1 MSGKAVVSLTTGLED
16 PEKVTVA
23 FLAEQRRSTLRE
35 TAVVA
40 AAATAGERFA
50 RALAAKDSAAL
61 CALLADPV
69 DFQALTPGR
78 HWQAGTG
85 RQAVEEIILAW
96 WFGAGDEI
104 TELCSVINGRVL
116 DREHVAYRVRVRR
129 AGRDYLVEQ
138 QAYYRTEGPRI
149 TWMRVLCS
157 GYQPFPG

>member
-1 MSGKAVVSLTTGLED
+1 MNPRLRSATDDGKPGAD
-16 PEKVTVA
+16 A
-23 FLAEQRRSTLRE
+23 
-35 TAVVA
+35 VA
-40 AAATAGERFA
+40 ATVGERFA

-85 RQAVEEIILAW
+85 RQAVEEIILAR
-96 WFGAGDEI
+96 WFGPEDDI
-104 TELCSVINGRVL
+104 TELCSVTPGRVL

-138 QAYYRTEGPRI
+138 QAYYRAEGPHI
-149 TWMRVLCS
+149 T
-157 GYQPFPG
+157 

>member
-1 MSGKAVVSLTTGLED
+1 MNLRPRSATDDGTPAADAV
-16 PEKVTVA
+16 
-23 FLAEQRRSTLRE
+23 
-35 TAVVA
+35 
-40 AAATAGERFA
+40 AATAGERFA
-50 RALAAKDSAAL
+50 RALAAKDSGAL

-78 HWQAGTG
+78 HWQADTG
-85 RQAVEEIILAW
+85 RQAVEEIILAS
-96 WFGAGDEI
+96 WFGPGDEI

-157 GYQPFPG
+157 GYQPLPG

>member
-1 MSGKAVVSLTTGLED
+1 MN
-16 PEKVTVA
+16 P
-23 FLAEQRRSTLRE
+23 RPRSATDGG
-35 TAVVA
+35 TA
-40 AAATAGERFA
+40 AAATAATTATAGERFA

-85 RQAVEEIILAW
+85 RQAVEEIILAR
-96 WFGAGDEI
+96 WFGPGDEI
-104 TELCSVINGRVL
+104 TELCSVISGRVL

-129 AGRDYLVEQ
+129 EGRDYLVEQ
-138 QAYYRTEGPRI
+138 QAYYRAEGPRI

-157 GYQPFPG
+157 GYQLLPE